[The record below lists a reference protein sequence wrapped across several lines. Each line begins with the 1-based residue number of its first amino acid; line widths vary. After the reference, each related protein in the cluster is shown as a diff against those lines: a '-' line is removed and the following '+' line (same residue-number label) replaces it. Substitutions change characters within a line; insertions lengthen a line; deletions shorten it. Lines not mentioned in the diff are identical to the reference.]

1 MRPRSEKT
9 AQPATM
15 AMTERSSLPHISW
28 QDTTGTGC
36 CTRAKGGRLRQES
49 RAVVGIGAR
58 LYLWRVFLS
67 KSVKGTQP
75 EHAEVGMGSRG
86 RCGLMQLE
94 EQRGEVESNIR
105 ARSVR
110 AKLEVGGGST
120 PLGVRVRRPRIRR
133 QPRGPHRGRQLHECG
148 LTQHLLPSTTRQQGL
163 QKAATGGGV
172 ICILLNVG
180 ARNLPAS
187 TRQQRGGEGEQQLA
201 SRLAWEKAQ
210 HTSGE

>member
-1 MRPRSEKT
+1 
-9 AQPATM
+9 
-15 AMTERSSLPHISW
+15 
-28 QDTTGTGC
+28 
-36 CTRAKGGRLRQES
+36 
-49 RAVVGIGAR
+49 
-58 LYLWRVFLS
+58 
-67 KSVKGTQP
+67 
-75 EHAEVGMGSRG
+75 
-86 RCGLMQLE
+86 MQLE
-94 EQRGEVESNIR
+94 EQRGELESNIR

-148 LTQHLLPSTTRQQGL
+148 STQHPLPGNTRQQQQGL

-187 TRQQRGGEGEQQLA
+187 TRQQRGGDGEQQLA
-201 SRLAWEKAQ
+201 SRLAWETAQ
-210 HTSGE
+210 HTSEE